1 MASRRGEA
9 ILVVLGIRLDPFPC
23 KQGFLSDDEVMGF
36 VGDQVQI
43 QVHICQCKEVCVPYE
58 GEIEGHGKCFLLE
71 ETVLCLWVDKSRQ
84 PFYRRT

>member
-9 ILVVLGIRLDPFPC
+9 ILVVLGIPLDLFPC

-36 VGDQVQI
+36 EVDQVQV
-43 QVHICQCKEVCVPYE
+43 QVHICHRKEVYVPYE
-58 GEIEGHGKCFLLE
+58 GEIECHGKCFLLE
-71 ETVLCLWVDKSRQ
+71 ETVLCRRVDKSRQ